1 MTVNQSKGSCTMSDK
16 VIRTTGQR
24 CRPYVTARQPFT
36 NSNGQL
42 FARYEQGLFVVYS
55 YGAHWPLYIYDGAQ
69 WLENSDRASMT
80 TSKHRSQA
88 RPSVT
93 TTLADCRTMKSII
106 DAAWE
111 RRAAA

>member
-1 MTVNQSKGSCTMSDK
+1 MTDK
-16 VIRTTGQR
+16 PIATTGQR

-42 FARYEQGLFVVYS
+42 FGCYVHGLYVVYS

-88 RPSVT
+88 RPSAST
-93 TTLADCRTMKSII
+93 TIADCRTMKSII
-106 DAAWE
+106 SAAWE
-111 RRAAA
+111 RHAAA